1 MARGKKTAP
10 DVVYQVMALWFTN
23 YNLRETARTLDLP
36 LTTVKDIVDKNKNT
50 EEFETLRTQKQAEF
64 SQKATE
70 IIEKGLLLLNRRLN
84 RAIENEEELDDLID
98 EVYFTDKD
106 EMSYT
111 EKSAIINKIKNLQV
125 QNMKDIT
132 TAIGTLYD
140 KRALSRGEMTQ
151 NVGFAT
157 NLSLDKLAEIS
168 GYGKK
173 EEADT
178 E

>member
-23 YNLRETARTLDLP
+23 YNLRETARTLELP
-36 LTTVKDIVDKNKNT
+36 LSTVKDIVHKNRLSDAFA
-50 EEFETLRTQKQAEF
+50 ELRTQTE
-64 SQKATE
+64 KAFADKSTE
-70 IIEKGLLLLNRRLN
+70 IIEKGLLLLNRRLD

-106 EMSYT
+106 EMSFT

-140 KRALSRGEMTQ
+140 KRALQRGEATQ
-151 NVGFAT
+151 NVGFT
-157 NLSLDKLAEIS
+157 SNIPIDKLAEIS
-168 GYGKK
+168 GFAKK
-173 EEADT
+173 VDDT
-178 E
+178 K

>member
-1 MARGKKTAP
+1 MVT
-10 DVVYQVMALWFTN
+10 YFSTHN
-23 YNLRETARTLDLP
+23 YRETARILDMP
-36 LTTVKDIVDKNKNT
+36 FATVKDIVQANKDK
-50 EEFETLRTQKQAEF
+50 EEFVRLRSQKEEEF
-64 SQKATE
+64 SDKASE
-70 IIEKGLLLLNRRLN
+70 IIDKGLILLQRRLN
-84 RAIENEEELDDLID
+84 RAIEEEETLDDLID
-98 EVYFTDKD
+98 EIYAMDD
-106 EMSYT
+106 SEMSQQT
-111 EKSAIINKIKNLQV
+111 KTATVNKIKNMQLH
-125 QNMKDIT
+125 NLKDIT

-151 NVGFAT
+151 NFGFAT